1 MKKSGGNDVH
11 HWTDAENIAVLVL
24 TKRYGKVGWEEDPL
38 AKILVS
44 MHGIKKGSIKMAI
57 QNFLYLMGKPGGL
70 SKSSKRQKQAFLDY
84 GQLSL
89 EDLRSK
95 ADQELAQN

>member
-1 MKKSGGNDVH
+1 MH

-38 AKILVS
+38 ARILLS
-44 MHGIKKGSIKMAI
+44 AHGITKGSIRMAI
-57 QNFLYLMGKPGGL
+57 QNFLHLMGKPGGL

-89 EDLRSK
+89 EDLRSRT
-95 ADQELAQN
+95 DSLLTPP